1 MHFDQRE
8 EINAIFEYIKTKSPL
23 NNPKQ
28 AENAI
33 SSSKSQHKQLFIDLV
48 QFDLRDKEKNYGMEA
63 QFLVDTGATCSLINY
78 PTYIELAKLQNLKPV
93 KTNVRT
99 CGINGDELDI
109 LGFDYIISNFDIEG
123 KYPIRHKV
131 WIFGP
136 GGTEY
141 NILGN
146 DFLSQ
151 FGETL
156 KFSDLALSLKAYP
169 GQWVAMSPKSDKK
182 FPFISEVRR
191 FGLSEN
197 ITIAPNSTR
206 VVSIYPQT
214 SPKVFPPGTT
224 FRLHKSVRDAGIYT
238 FNVYCRSPESQIP
251 IMLNNPNSYKIT
263 LPSEKLGYTVLDLD
277 RNQNSSTIYSITNNI
292 AFVDELRDNYPQ
304 FEEHFEVS
312 KVSQTVYDDKDLE
325 MLDCEQ
331 TELATDFSAE
341 SKSLRPQAEINNT
354 VHRPR
359 QLPSKFFKNF
369 HPEDQEFL
377 KKFDFSET
385 ELTDDELHLLFRILV
400 NDQDVYSHHKY
411 DVGKIQQKFHVKLKE
426 NSELKKQRAS
436 RVPLHYQS
444 KLEALLEELQ
454 RADIIR
460 EMGDDIEMGS
470 MFINPI
476 IILPKG
482 DTIKLVIDARY
493 LNSITDLSSY
503 SWPLEPLNT
512 MLTRINGK
520 YFTTSDLL
528 SAYNQV
534 PLTNETQKLASFVIG
549 SKQFT
554 FKRGFYGLCGLPN
567 FFSRIMTIQFA
578 PLIKRKKAIT
588 YIDDTLMQAETKPE
602 MMDIIQEYHRLL
614 RASGL
619 KAAPEKTNFFL
630 RKVQFLGHVV
640 SQDGI
645 QPVAKKVAALKAL
658 KSPENKRDVMRVL
671 GCLGFYSSYIKNLHV
686 DSKPFHELT
695 RDNVPFVWTAEH
707 ENLFNDLKDRI
718 SEDTILAIP
727 SERYPFHIHVDS
739 SSVGTGCILV
749 QEFPEGKGIVSF
761 NSRIFNKSEQKMST
775 MHRELCGIVSAL
787 QTYEHLII
795 GSPFPIYVYCDH
807 KPILYL
813 WARRG
818 KLSHRFFRYQL
829 IITQFQ
835 NLKIIWTPGKN
846 LAFPDILSR
855 NLSLK
860 EINKQQLKHKRIP
873 KEIKFFDENG
883 KEIKYFINHD
893 DTEARSS
900 NDFFPIISHQNN
912 TTRQIFFGN
921 KMEHSYQQ
929 EYLKD
934 RLHSI
939 TDLNLCFQQ
948 GRHINQ
954 QRKLSLSSTDS
965 ESDSSH
971 VYSEIEMNDKESNG
985 LSDSESDTGENDEH
999 TLTAQIDNQFLNEV
1013 KELQS
1018 VQGTMNVN
1026 EIESAFVASIVDLNK
1041 DLALAD
1047 DDYSIKPLNSD
1058 LIAKEQAN
1066 DAVLSEVRTWIE
1078 KGEKPQRSVALRH
1091 SKGLMAYYNRF
1102 ESLAIE
1108 PEKNL
1113 VVYKEPNMS
1122 SDFEQKICLPRSLFL
1137 IVSALAHSHPLAGH
1151 MGVEKTLLTL
1161 KGYFYWPGM
1170 QKWVQ
1175 ALVNDC
1181 LICQKNKHKP
1191 SQPNQAPLENWND
1204 DIPFPM
1210 HTVHIDHKGP
1220 LNPSSKGKKHCL
1232 VVVDAFSRFVQ
1243 VYAVKPTS
1251 ASDTIKALEKFITSF
1266 GIPQKLVYDR
1276 GTAFMNHDF
1285 THWLKEMGITHAP
1298 RTAYSPWTNGKVEI
1312 QNKHLGRYFRQ
1323 FISDQ
1328 GTNWSELV
1336 GNFAFAHNTSVNY
1349 GTGQTPYEIVFGQK
1363 PQIPLSMKLGL
1374 TRNLDLNCSAQFC
1387 EGLPSHQHSETF
1399 TKNNAVNPLLFK
1411 PSSSN
1416 LIHRENKFKNTYA
1429 NAYFTSINTQDR
1441 SHFYRNRH
1449 KLGQPLQVG
1458 QKFFLRITQ

>member
-1 MHFDQRE
+1 M
-8 EINAIFEYIKTKSPL
+8 
-23 NNPKQ
+23 
-28 AENAI
+28 
-33 SSSKSQHKQLFIDLV
+33 
-48 QFDLRDKEKNYGMEA
+48 RDKEKNYGREA
-63 QFLVDTGATCSLINY
+63 QFLVDTGATCSVINY

-93 KTNVRT
+93 KMNVRT

-136 GGTEY
+136 GGSEY
-141 NILGN
+141 NILGI
-146 DFLSQ
+146 DFLSH

-156 KFSDLALSLKAYP
+156 KFSDLALSLNAYP

-206 VVSIYPQT
+206 IVFIYPQT
-214 SPKVFPPGTT
+214 SPEVFLIGTM
-224 FRLHKSVRDAGIYT
+224 FRLHKSVRDAGAYT
-238 FNVYCRSPESQIP
+238 FNVYCRLPESQIP

-263 LPSEKLGYTVLDLD
+263 LPSEILGYTVLDLD
-277 RNQNSSTIYSITNNI
+277 RNQNKLTSCSITNNI

-312 KVSQTVYDDKDLE
+312 KVSQTVYDDKELE
-325 MLDCEQ
+325 IFDCEQ
-331 TELATDFSAE
+331 TEFATDFSAE
-341 SKSLRPQAEINNT
+341 SKSLRSQAEINNT

-359 QLPSKFFKNF
+359 ELPSKFFKKF

-411 DVGKIQQKFHVKLKE
+411 DVGKIQQKFHVTLKE

-470 MFINPI
+470 MFINPT

-482 DTIKLVIDARY
+482 DTIKLVIDAGY
-493 LNSITDLSSY
+493 LNSISDLSSY

-520 YFTTSDLL
+520 YVTTSDLLSAYNQVPLTNEIQKLASFVIGSKQFTFKRGFYGDTIKLVIDAGYLNSISDLSSYSWPLEPLNTMLTRINGKYVTTSDLL

-588 YIDDTLMQAETKPE
+588 YIDDTLMQADTKPE

-614 RASGL
+614 RASVL
-619 KAAPEKTNFFL
+619 KEAPEKTKFFL
-630 RKVQFLGHVV
+630 RKVQLLRHVV
-640 SQDGI
+640 SQDSI

-658 KSPENKRDVMRVL
+658 KFPENKREVMRVL
-671 GCLGFYSSYIKNLHV
+671 VCLGFYSSYIKNLLV

-695 RDNVPFVWTAEH
+695 RDDVPFERTAEH
-707 ENLFNDLKDRI
+707 ETLFNDLKDRI
-718 SEDTILAIP
+718 GEDTILAIP
-727 SERYPFHIHVDS
+727 SERYLFRIHVDS
-739 SSVGTGCILV
+739 SSVGTGFILV
-749 QEFPEGKGIVSF
+749 QELPEGKRIVSS

-787 QTYEHLII
+787 QTHKHLII
-795 GSPFPIYVYCDH
+795 GSPAPIYVYCDH
-807 KPILYL
+807 NPILYL
-813 WARRG
+813 WERRG

-835 NLKIIWTPGKN
+835 KLKIIWTPGKN

-900 NDFFPIISHQNN
+900 NEFLPIISHQNN
-912 TTRQIFFGN
+912 TTRQFMFGN
-921 KMEHSYQQ
+921 KMEHLDQQ
-929 EYLKD
+929 EYRKD
-934 RLHSI
+934 RLHFI

-954 QRKLSLSSTDS
+954 QRKLSFSSTDS

-971 VYSEIEMNDKESNG
+971 VYSEIDMNDKESNG

-999 TLTAQIDNQFLNEV
+999 TLTAPIDNQFLNEV

-1047 DDYSIKPLNSD
+1047 DDYSIKPQQL
-1058 LIAKEQAN
+1058 
-1066 DAVLSEVRTWIE
+1066 
-1078 KGEKPQRSVALRH
+1078 
-1091 SKGLMAYYNRF
+1091 Y
-1102 ESLAIE
+1102 
-1108 PEKNL
+1108 
-1113 VVYKEPNMS
+1113 
-1122 SDFEQKICLPRSLFL
+1122 
-1137 IVSALAHSHPLAGH
+1137 
-1151 MGVEKTLLTL
+1151 
-1161 KGYFYWPGM
+1161 
-1170 QKWVQ
+1170 
-1175 ALVNDC
+1175 
-1181 LICQKNKHKP
+1181 
-1191 SQPNQAPLENWND
+1191 
-1204 DIPFPM
+1204 
-1210 HTVHIDHKGP
+1210 
-1220 LNPSSKGKKHCL
+1220 
-1232 VVVDAFSRFVQ
+1232 
-1243 VYAVKPTS
+1243 
-1251 ASDTIKALEKFITSF
+1251 
-1266 GIPQKLVYDR
+1266 
-1276 GTAFMNHDF
+1276 
-1285 THWLKEMGITHAP
+1285 
-1298 RTAYSPWTNGKVEI
+1298 
-1312 QNKHLGRYFRQ
+1312 
-1323 FISDQ
+1323 
-1328 GTNWSELV
+1328 
-1336 GNFAFAHNTSVNY
+1336 
-1349 GTGQTPYEIVFGQK
+1349 
-1363 PQIPLSMKLGL
+1363 
-1374 TRNLDLNCSAQFC
+1374 
-1387 EGLPSHQHSETF
+1387 
-1399 TKNNAVNPLLFK
+1399 
-1411 PSSSN
+1411 
-1416 LIHRENKFKNTYA
+1416 
-1429 NAYFTSINTQDR
+1429 
-1441 SHFYRNRH
+1441 
-1449 KLGQPLQVG
+1449 
-1458 QKFFLRITQ
+1458 